1 MDEDKKIINTR
12 ELTIDKTNAS
22 KIVTSNKKNKSI
34 LSIVMDKKR
43 TNNIATN
50 TFKNIKSAKNQSIPI
65 SDKNSISKTK
75 KPNSIGFSNFQKRK
89 LISNSSYKNLDFGKR
104 TSILMNPANNK
115 NFNSD
120 AITYLKAN
128 NNSKLGY
135 AADNTT
141 NELNSKENSNLN
153 NKEKENYSVNILNN
167 TNATKPDPH
176 IQRFSVVSGG
186 NDLSINQPSLLEI
199 KKILSPNGHNIVN
212 AFSHQ
217 NSINNISTSTDS
229 SHIKVTVRFRP
240 MNNVENVRYFLKIK
254 QLILILIFIQAI

>member
-1 MDEDKKIINTR
+1 MEEDKKIIYTT
-12 ELTIDKTNAS
+12 ELATDKTNAS
-22 KIVTSNKKNKSI
+22 KIETSNNKNKSRP
-34 LSIVMDKKR
+34 SIVMDKKR
-43 TNNIATN
+43 TNNRATN
-50 TFKNIKSAKNQSIPI
+50 SFKNNTRAKNQLIPI
-65 SDKNSISKTK
+65 SYKNSISKTK
-75 KPNSIGFSNFQKRK
+75 NPNSIGFSNLQTRK
-89 LISNSSYKNLDFGKR
+89 INSNSSYKNLDFGR
-104 TSILMNPANNK
+104 TTSNLMNPANNK

-128 NNSKLGY
+128 NNSKLGN

-153 NKEKENYSVNILNN
+153 NKEKEKYSVNILNN

-186 NDLSINQPSLLEI
+186 NDLSINQLSLLES
-199 KKILSPNGHNIVN
+199 KNILSPNGHNIVN

-240 MNNVENVRYFLKIK
+240 MNNVENVS
-254 QLILILIFIQAI
+254 IF